1 MLELRN
7 VDFAYKNQSHVI
19 HDVSLTVNS
28 GDFLAIVGRNGSGKT
43 TLTRLIMSLIKP
55 IKGDILFQGSIIPSN
70 SPAKMA
76 HHIGYVFQNPDHQ
89 IFHDT
94 VAQEASYGPKQLG
107 YTPEQTTTFV
117 NEALN
122 LTGLSNLAAAYPL
135 SLSKGQKQR
144 LTIASA
150 LAMRPKML
158 ILDEPTSG
166 QDALQRH
173 QLLQLLIKLNEQG
186 TTILLVT
193 HDMELLSACAQ
204 RAIVM
209 NKGHKAF
216 DGTVAELFQDT
227 VQLKS
232 WGLIEPAALKISRQ
246 LAAFGVTQTASITEL
261 SHHLT
266 TQLRRDDHAHSSA
279 NH

>member
-7 VDFAYKNQSHVI
+7 VNFAYKNQSHVI
-19 HDVSLTVNS
+19 HDVSLSVNP

-55 IKGDILFQGSIIPSN
+55 ISGDILFQGNIIPN
-70 SPAKMA
+70 CTPAKMA
-76 HHIGYVFQNPDHQ
+76 HHIGYVFQNPDRQ

-94 VAQEASYGPKQLG
+94 VIEEASYGPKQLG
-107 YTPEQTTTFV
+107 YTPEQTTTVV
-117 NEALN
+117 NEALAV
-122 LTGLSNLAAAYPL
+122 TGLSHLASAYPL
-135 SLSKGQKQR
+135 SLSKGEKQR

-150 LAMRPKML
+150 LSMQPKML

-166 QDALQRH
+166 QDARQRN
-173 QLLQLLIKLNEQG
+173 QLLQLLLKLNQQG

-193 HDMELLSACAQ
+193 HDMDLLSACAQ

-209 NKGHKAF
+209 AKGHKAF
-216 DGTVAELFQDT
+216 DGTITELFQDT
-227 VQLKS
+227 LQLNN

-246 LAAFGVTQTASITEL
+246 LAAFGVTQTASITDL
-261 SHHLT
+261 SHDLT
-266 TQLRRDDHAHSSA
+266 TIIGRDDPCAQ
-279 NH
+279 